1 MTRPNEKLNVFA
13 INQITKQLTQ
23 THAYLFNSILSCS
36 QKTMSSILF
45 CIIIV
50 AILALTVSS
59 IHLSPVQMQ
68 DVRSLL
74 GNPALTSTQ
83 RGSLQ
88 NLLYVTHEKWAIKK
102 AMEFKELHRFKC
114 RDITTRELALSSK
127 IGLLKSSRIYDGRS
141 HFVRFS
147 EIFVKSE
154 LLRTMSSRLSVTSCI
169 SMKDRLKSKQPTQSK
184 STEYTNMHTN
194 TNNKYRAMSS
204 MEWVP
209 SPMETFQTTELYEAP
224 WTYVDSL
231 DAFTKHVV
239 WLKYDSE
246 FQIQRSNK
254 QIAELMCCSEEMVR
268 KAINRFSDGMKQGVL
283 CSYIFVKPG
292 KL

>member
-1 MTRPNEKLNVFA
+1 MNGTNKKLNVFA
-13 INQITKQLTQ
+13 INQIPKQLNQ
-23 THAYLFNSILSCS
+23 TRLFVQFNTILSCS
-36 QKTMSSILF
+36 LKTMSSIIF
-45 CIIIV
+45 CIITV

-59 IHLSPVQMQ
+59 IHLSSVQMQ

-74 GNPALTSTQ
+74 GNPALTPMQ

-114 RDITTRELALSSK
+114 RDIPTRELALSSK

-169 SMKDRLKSKQPTQSK
+169 SMKDRLKSKQPTTVK
-184 STEYTNMHTN
+184 TAEYTNAHTN
-194 TNNKYRAMSS
+194 TRVMSS
-204 MEWVP
+204 MEWIP
-209 SPMETFQTTELYEAP
+209 SPMETFQTTELYEMP
-224 WTYVDSL
+224 WKYIDSL
-231 DAFTKHVV
+231 DSFTKHVV
-239 WLKYDSE
+239 WLKYDGE

-254 QIAELMCCSEEMVR
+254 QIAELMCCSEETVR
-268 KAINRFSDGMKQGVL
+268 KAISRFSDGMKQEVL
-283 CSYIFVKPG
+283 CSYIYLKPS

>member
-1 MTRPNEKLNVFA
+1 
-13 INQITKQLTQ
+13 
-23 THAYLFNSILSCS
+23 
-36 QKTMSSILF
+36 MSSILF

-59 IHLSPVQMQ
+59 IHLSSVQMQ

-74 GNPALTSTQ
+74 GNPELTQIQ

-147 EIFVKSE
+147 DIFVKSE

-169 SMKDRLKSKQPTQSK
+169 SMKDRLKSKQPTHPQ
-184 STEYTNMHTN
+184 TAEYTNMHTN
-194 TNNKYRAMSS
+194 TNTNGNARVMSS

-231 DAFTKHVV
+231 DAFTKHVF

-254 QIAELMCCSEEMVR
+254 QIAELMCCSEETVR
-268 KAINRFSDGMKQGVL
+268 KAINRFSDGLKQGVL

-292 KL
+292 TL

>member
-1 MTRPNEKLNVFA
+1 MFV
-13 INQITKQLTQ
+13 II
-23 THAYLFNSILSCS
+23 
-36 QKTMSSILF
+36 F

-68 DVRSLL
+68 DVRFLL
-74 GNPALTSTQ
+74 GNPELTPIQ

-114 RDITTRELALSSK
+114 RDISTRELALSSK

-147 EIFVKSE
+147 DIFVKSE
-154 LLRTMSSRLSVTSCI
+154 LLRTMTSRLSTTSCI
-169 SMKDRLKSKQPTQSK
+169 SMKDRLKSKQPTTPSK
-184 STEYTNMHTN
+184 SAEYTNTHTN
-194 TNNKYRAMSS
+194 ANTNGNARVMSS

-209 SPMETFQTTELYEAP
+209 SASSSLSPMETFQTTELYETP
-224 WTYVDSL
+224 WNYVDSL

-239 WLKYDSE
+239 WLKYNGE

-254 QIAELMCCSEEMVR
+254 QIAKLMCCSEETVR
-268 KAINRFSDGMKQGVL
+268 KAINRFSDGMKQEVL
-283 CSYIFVKPG
+283 CSYICLKPS